1 MQAFL
6 WAMAGNTLFAALLAG
21 MVWLAGRVLQ
31 RRPALIHALWILVL
45 LKLVTPPLFDAS
57 AYFSTDY
64 FSADS
69 FSAGDAPVVI
79 SKRAVSQESE
89 PIAIEEDLSES
100 IALMESQLRRA
111 QEAKIAHESRAWWP
125 TVLIA
130 AWVVGS
136 FGFLSLAIYR
146 AVRFSWLLRSA
157 ELADGKLIEIA
168 QAQADRLGLRCLPA
182 IKVVTAVISPLVWQT
197 PLGTSVILPQ
207 KLVNELG
214 PDQLRL
220 LLAHE
225 LAHVKR
231 GDPLVRWFAL
241 GVLTC
246 HWWNPIVWL
255 AMRQI
260 EAAQEACCDSLV
272 LSASGASPKRYAE
285 MLLTTVDF
293 LAGQETPPS
302 ALAAGF
308 TSGSS
313 LKGRCEMI
321 LSKRTPFALARTT
334 RWALAVLGL
343 AILPLSTPIFGQ
355 EEKKPS
361 GDELAARVEKIEK
374 MLEEMK
380 ALLSNRAAEEK
391 EVRAKLEA
399 SQAELAA
406 KLQQRNAEEVKLR
419 EQIEVARAKADDQ
432 RAKADKE
439 MAKIRENADKRP
451 NEDLGKIQKEI
462 QDKVRAELAKVQEEV
477 AKATKMS
484 AEAAAKM
491 AKDVAKTHGEDA
503 AKYAEKLSADI
514 NAKIKDQV
522 AHAEKIARDHAE
534 HAEKF
539 AKEHAKHFEEHA
551 KHAEEVAKEYAKR
564 YEEHAKHA
572 EKYAEEHAKHAEKFA
587 EEHARKFQEHAEKFA
602 HDAEKHAKEAIE
614 QDLPKLKEQMKL
626 EAEKLSKVAEEM
638 SKNADMKKEFEK
650 LKELGKLK
658 ERRMKEDS
666 SDEKVK
672 EKRKLEERVR
682 EERVKDDAKS
692 EQRRELEQQLREREE
707 RIRALQREVE
717 KLRKELGGDRIPK
730 RGRERLEGD
739 VVEIPVLNKIPYVS
753 RLFRNKNADE
763 LVDEVA
769 IEEIEMDVEI
779 DEEIDVDVDVELEE
793 MEVEAPEEIE
803 EPAEVEEQLER
814 FDRLIERKIR
824 DEGKDAPS
832 AIEVLK
838 RESTKSADAP
848 VKP

>member
-6 WAMAGNTLFAALLAG
+6 WAIAGNTLFAAILAV
-21 MVWLAGRVLQ
+21 MVWLTGRVLQ

-57 AYFSTDY
+57 AYFSASDGPRELTR
-64 FSADS
+64 
-69 FSAGDAPVVI
+69 
-79 SKRAVSQESE
+79 RAVSDAAE
-89 PIAIEEDLSES
+89 PIDFEEEISES
-100 IALMESQLRRA
+100 IAIMEDQLRRA
-111 QEAKIAHESRAWWP
+111 QEAKIAYESRAWWP
-125 TVLIA
+125 MVLIA

-136 FGFLSLAIYR
+136 VVFLSLAAYR

-157 ELADGKLIEIA
+157 ERADFKLIEIA
-168 QAQADRLGLRCLPA
+168 QAQADRLGLQRLPA
-182 IKVVTAVISPLVWQT
+182 IKVVSAIISPLVWQT

-255 AMRQI
+255 AVRQI

-293 LAGQETPPS
+293 LAGQESPPP

-334 RWALAVLGL
+334 RWTLALLGL

-380 ALLSNRAAEEK
+380 ALLTHRAADEK
-391 EVRAKLEA
+391 DVRAKLEA

-406 KLQQRNAEEVKLR
+406 KLQQRNAEEAKLR
-419 EQIEVARAKADDQ
+419 EQIEAARAKADDQ

-451 NEDLGKIQKEI
+451 NELSKIQKEI
-462 QDKVRAELAKVQEEV
+462 QDKVQAELAKVQEEV

-491 AKDVAKTHGEDA
+491 AKDAAKIHGEDA

-514 NAKIKDQV
+514 AAKVKDKV
-522 AHAEKIARDHAE
+522 AHAEKIARDHAD

-551 KHAEEVAKEYAKR
+551 KHAEDVAKEYAKR

-572 EKYAEEHAKHAEKFA
+572 EKYAEEHAKYAEKFA
-587 EEHARKFQEHAEKFA
+587 EEHARKFQEQAEKFA
-602 HDAEKHAKEAIE
+602 HDAEKHAKDAIE
-614 QDLPKLKEQMKL
+614 QDLPRLKEKMKL
-626 EAEKLSKVAEEM
+626 EAEKLGKVAEEM
-638 SKNADMKKEFEK
+638 SRNADMKKEFEK

-658 ERRMKEDS
+658 ERRIKEDS

-682 EERVKDDAKS
+682 EERVKDDANS

-707 RIRALQREVE
+707 RIRALQKEVE
-717 KLRKELGGDRIPK
+717 KLRRELGGDRPLK
-730 RGRERLEGD
+730 RGRERPEGD
-739 VVEIPVLNKIPYVS
+739 VVEVPVLSKIPYVS
-753 RLFRNKNADE
+753 RLFRNKNGE
-763 LVDEVA
+763 EMIDEVA
-769 IEEIEMDVEI
+769 IEEMEMDVDI
-779 DEEIDVDVDVELEE
+779 EEEMDIDVDAELEE
-793 MEVEAPEEIE
+793 MEVEEAEEIE
-803 EPAEVEEQLER
+803 EPTEVEEKLER
-814 FDRLIERKIR
+814 VDRLIERKIR
-824 DEGKDAPS
+824 DKGQDAPS

-838 RESTKSADAP
+838 RESKKNADAP
-848 VKP
+848 K